1 MEFSTRNLLASVV
14 LVLALT
20 GPSLSQTTGTVT
32 GRAMDDSGES
42 LAGVKVRLAGPS
54 LIGGAR
60 TITTSLLG
68 AYRFTEL
75 PGGTFTVTLVLPGF
89 KTLEIRD
96 VRVKI
101 GAIARVN
108 GTLEATTAPAIITS
122 LSQGPA
128 LDLEQAT
135 VGVNFDGRVF
145 DEIPYRRRLAG
156 LITMIPGMS
165 DGSEVYGRPGDN
177 QIFVDGM
184 MWGQLAADHGS
195 FEQVRVN
202 LAAKSAEF
210 SNPGATISFVT
221 KSGGNNFHGNV
232 VADWDNDSFM
242 SNNVDQDLLDQ
253 GISGRP
259 NRDFTNT
266 DFAAE
271 IGGPILKER
280 AWFFASYRQ
289 ASHSLVLDGFVD
301 DRNGAEPQDYLNRLQ
316 DPALKLTW
324 QVNDNNRLETA
335 AQFGRSWVPYS
346 RGSAFTPLT
355 ATQNRDTWSAVG
367 PTLKWTFLV
376 SPTMT
381 FDAAIRRGGYW
392 RRSDA
397 WTDAVRMRDSGQIR
411 GGALESAERPVRWQW
426 DANYS
431 VFTDIGGTS
440 HQVKTGYTGSWG
452 YSTAT
457 EIFGYTNQQVY
468 RYRSRRFGD
477 DLFSNPDSVF
487 VYDYPSFVKNGESY
501 DAWFITDRINLK
513 RNLTLSFG
521 FRWDRYSSWLPEQGN
536 PGTGPFA
543 TKAIRPARGPEEFP
557 IYNSWSPRLSLVY
570 DVTGQGRIALKTSYG
585 RYAGSGSGPG
595 ILPGAGAGSINPVPT
610 GGQKRYCAVGNC
622 SSSVPDEAA
631 WAGEIPYTPDQR
643 ALISIRGTER
653 PMFNSLA
660 DDLKTPFTPVRKIE
674 SSHRRCS
681 IDPVETTLQ
690 GIGRSITVS
699 GSTFSRR
706 PADRWWAIFRKI
718 RQNANR
724 RSSTLSYR
732 TKPTQMSCSASTPVE
747 TTLQGPSMTAWSR
760 SGRCRGTIRT
770 SERIS
775 STSSSQSGLKG
786 RTPTPG
792 TSSRS
797 AGGRP
802 TDGGLCFPTPPITGR
817 SGPTTPRIR
826 TICCMSTRS
835 RFLSGTAS

>member
-1 MEFSTRNLLASVV
+1 M
-14 LVLALT
+14 
-20 GPSLSQTTGTVT
+20 
-32 GRAMDDSGES
+32 
-42 LAGVKVRLAGPS
+42 
-54 LIGGAR
+54 
-60 TITTSLLG
+60 
-68 AYRFTEL
+68 
-75 PGGTFTVTLVLPGF
+75 GTF
-89 KTLEIRD
+89 
-96 VRVKI
+96 
-101 GAIARVN
+101 
-108 GTLEATTAPAIITS
+108 
-122 LSQGPA
+122 
-128 LDLEQAT
+128 
-135 VGVNFDGRVF
+135 
-145 DEIPYRRRLAG
+145 
-156 LITMIPGMS
+156 
-165 DGSEVYGRPGDN
+165 
-177 QIFVDGM
+177 
-184 MWGQLAADHGS
+184 
-195 FEQVRVN
+195 
-202 LAAKSAEF
+202 
-210 SNPGATISFVT
+210 
-221 KSGGNNFHGNV
+221 

-660 DDLKTPFTPVRKIE
+660 DDLKTPFTDEYTVGVDVGIGRDYSVRFNAVRKIDKRQQKIVNPLLPYE
-674 SSHRRCS
+674 AYTDVVFG
-681 IDPVETTLQ
+681 IDPGRDNVTGTVDDGMVQ
-690 GIGRSITVS
+690 IWSVPRNHPNFGTDFKHVVQSIGAEGQDTYT
-699 GSTFSRR
+699 GYEFTFSRR
-706 PADRWWAIFRKI
+706 PADRWWAMLSYTSNYRKERANDAQNPNDLLYVNAQQVSEWDSVLKLHGVYALPYGLKISTLLRGQTQDWYDREVRI
-718 RQNANR
+718 RNALRSLVTIEPERQIGRLPFVMIWDQRISKTFDINDQHSIETVLDLDNVMNANTVTSIQER
-724 RSSTLSYR
+724 HGSRYLQPTSILS
-732 TKPTQMSCSASTPVE
+732 
-747 TTLQGPSMTAWSR
+747 
-760 SGRCRGTIRT
+760 
-770 SERIS
+770 
-775 STSSSQSGLKG
+775 
-786 RTPTPG
+786 
-792 TSSRS
+792 
-797 AGGRP
+797 
-802 TDGGLCFPTPPITGR
+802 
-817 SGPTTPRIR
+817 PRLLR
-826 TICCMSTRS
+826 LGARW
-835 RFLSGTAS
+835 RF